1 MSETSRGPGWWLA
14 SDGRWYPPETWTGP
28 PPAAGGWAGPGPGA
42 GIGTG
47 AVTGPATWP
56 AATNWSGG
64 PWAGGPMTVARPT
77 NGMAIASLACAC
89 GGLFFFGIPALLGII
104 FGFISRSQINRSQ
117 GTQSGG
123 GLALAGILVGF
134 VVVALYVALLSLA
147 LVLATTHN
155 CGTTVAGCTVD

>member
-28 PPAAGGWAGPGPGA
+28 PPVAGGWAGPGPGPGA
-42 GIGTG
+42 GSW
-47 AVTGPATWP
+47 A
-56 AATNWSGG
+56 G
-64 PWAGGPMTVARPT
+64 PWAGAPVPVARPT

-89 GGLFFFGIPALLGII
+89 GGLFFFGIPGLLGII
-104 FGFISRSQINRSQ
+104 FGFISRSQIKKSQ
-117 GTQSGG
+117 GTQSGS